1 LIKLDIENKKNSQN
15 EKRPH
20 SSKDSKAFKAPKKN
34 VESKKAATST
44 PPPAPVAAPVP
55 APVPAAPKKF
65 SYADIVHRQRAP
77 VAAAAPAVVAPTPA
91 PVVVAV
97 VEEEEEE
104 DMEESESSESDYDY
118 IQESDFPVHEKPFS
132 WQSPSVTT
140 LQNVLHWGRSSHGC
154 INLVSS

>member
-1 LIKLDIENKKNSQN
+1 M
-15 EKRPH
+15 
-20 SSKDSKAFKAPKKN
+20 
-34 VESKKAATST
+34 
-44 PPPAPVAAPVP
+44 AAPVP